1 MAAPKGNQYYKL
13 AKEALGRPRTIP
25 TAEEFAERFLE
36 YVAWSEDNPI
46 LAKRASRR
54 EGGTTVNGTAKDPE
68 TRLDSESKR
77 RPLSMYGFC
86 AFLGVSRKW
95 FEMRL
100 KMLEEKGDG
109 RTEEEEDY
117 FTAMSR
123 AKSIIEMQQY
133 DGASVGDFNATLTM
147 RALGLGDKVDMT
159 SDGAPIQT
167 ALPIINIMRDE
178 RCAETGGREAE

>member
-1 MAAPKGNQYYKL
+1 MAAEKGNQYYKL
-13 AKEALGRPRTIP
+13 AKEALGRPKAIE
-25 TAEEFAERFLE
+25 TAEEFQEKFLD

-77 RPLSMYGFC
+77 RPLSMYGLC
-86 AFLGVSRKW
+86 AYLGLSRKW

-100 KMLEEKGDG
+100 KTLEEKGED
-109 RTEEEEDY
+109 RTKEEEDF
-117 FTAMSR
+117 FTAIIR
-123 AKSIIEMQQY
+123 AKNIIEMQQY

-159 SDGAPIQT
+159 SDGKEIKAAAP
-167 ALPIINIMRDE
+167 AIINIMRDE
-178 RCAETGGREAE
+178 RCASECETEQ

>member
-1 MAAPKGNQYYKL
+1 MAAEKGNQYYKL
-13 AKEALGRPRTIP
+13 AKEALGRPKAIE
-25 TAEEFAERFLE
+25 TAEEFREKFLE

-54 EGGTTVNGTAKDPE
+54 EGGTTANGTVKDPE

-77 RPLSMYGFC
+77 RPLSMYGLC

-100 KMLEEKGDG
+100 KTLEEKGEN
-109 RTEEEEDY
+109 RTDAEEDY
-117 FTAMSR
+117 FTAMTR
-123 AKSIIEMQQY
+123 AKSIIEMQQF

-167 ALPIINIMRDE
+167 AIPIINIMRDE
-178 RCAETGGREAE
+178 RCAGTGECEAE